1 MLFSSLSQSSG
12 FSTHVQDQKIA
23 NMFELSVPFREQHYL
38 AGLVLS
44 ELSVI
49 LDPENEGLVY
59 FGSIIPT
66 FKKTVFYRKCSCRS
80 EGQGLRTDNRR
91 FSHVIFM
98 NTYHCLCLLSQ
109 QTFKRKKSDVFRL
122 KPLDLL
128 ATDKPV
134 QAWEWVMLMWVMWA
148 GSVTHCA
155 CHTWT
160 EIVSLCF
167 FFFYFIRFIV
177 GCLAYIRKWLVSFT
191 TSSPAMTL
199 THATPIPR
207 SRPELPCFTCL

>member
-66 FKKTVFYRKCSCRS
+66 FKKTVFLQK
-80 EGQGLRTDNRR
+80 
-91 FSHVIFM
+91 VFM
-98 NTYHCLCLLSQ
+98 L
-109 QTFKRKKSDVFRL
+109 
-122 KPLDLL
+122 
-128 ATDKPV
+128 
-134 QAWEWVMLMWVMWA
+134 E
-148 GSVTHCA
+148 
-155 CHTWT
+155 
-160 EIVSLCF
+160 
-167 FFFYFIRFIV
+167 
-177 GCLAYIRKWLVSFT
+177 
-191 TSSPAMTL
+191 
-199 THATPIPR
+199 
-207 SRPELPCFTCL
+207 